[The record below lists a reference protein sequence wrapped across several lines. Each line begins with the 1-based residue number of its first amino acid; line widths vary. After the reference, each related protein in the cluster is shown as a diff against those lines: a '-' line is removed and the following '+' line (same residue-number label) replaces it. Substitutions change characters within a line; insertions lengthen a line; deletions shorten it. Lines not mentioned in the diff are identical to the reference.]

1 MSDRLRERRGLEKYG
16 WEKVTRT
23 GAVDPWSQPD
33 MKLRETLYD
42 PSVNI
47 PQVLTLQ
54 QAREIVGGG
63 GPADDM
69 KRDSELRQIINK
81 MGHFEPINGGPTGRG
96 ATEWRYNPP
105 DLFEREEEMG
115 GALSNER
122 KWYSIYRR
130 PKKEGREAPKYEVVL
145 EKKNG
150 EYRRRW

>member
-16 WEKVTRT
+16 WEKATRT

-33 MKLRETLYD
+33 MKLREKLYD
-42 PSVNI
+42 PSVSI

-54 QAREIVGGG
+54 QAWEIVGGG

-69 KRDSELRQIINK
+69 KRNSELRQMISAT
-81 MGHFEPINGGPTGRG
+81 GYFEPINGGPTGRG

-105 DLFEREEEMG
+105 DLFEKEEEMG
-115 GALSNER
+115 KALPEER
-122 KWYSIYRR
+122 KSYTIYRK
-130 PKKEGREAPKYEVVL
+130 PKKGEGEAPKYGVVL